1 MIAKGKAAVLSVR
14 EGRADG
20 TLGLRLLLLIH
31 VGFGVCAARVPKCRR
46 EACGGQP
53 VCAIHAL
60 HALPKQRRTACASG
74 TTDDVMNNFN
84 GISIS
89 PKKLYYIERI

>member
-1 MIAKGKAAVLSVR
+1 V
-14 EGRADG
+14 GRDNG
-20 TLGLRLLLLIH
+20 LLLLIH
-31 VGFGVCAARVPKCRR
+31 EGFGVCARAKVPKCRR

-74 TTDDVMNNFN
+74 TTSDVMNKIN
-84 GISIS
+84 GISTIS
-89 PKKLYYIERI
+89 PKKLYYIARI